1 MSCSPFALVS
11 VLVESSVLAS
21 LSASADEDCDVLVPV
36 MSSSALLAADCM
48 AKVMTMA
55 NTDSTAATMDRALP
69 RFLPRNVPTMA
80 TIANTAPTSP
90 KIAAMLLMIGM
101 KLSTK
106 PSAPNTTPTMP
117 HTVVPCGAGDG
128 MIGAG
133 LIPFGAAG
141 PPLGIG
147 ALLNSLMI
155 FFFLLEVVGTLS
167 SLRDRLRSRY
177 WTKVHSCLHF
187 GARGLRHHAR

>member
-1 MSCSPFALVS
+1 
-11 VLVESSVLAS
+11 
-21 LSASADEDCDVLVPV
+21 
-36 MSSSALLAADCM
+36 M
-48 AKVMTMA
+48 ARVMTMA
-55 NTDSTAATMDRALP
+55 STDSTAATMDKALP